1 MEESPEEFMIYIEN
15 DRENPSS
22 DGQKEVDELMDVEYN
37 GEEKELDS
45 RSVLRLKYT
54 MTCIC

>member
-1 MEESPEEFMIYIEN
+1 MIHIEN

-45 RSVLRLKYT
+45 RSVFRLKYT